1 MHHRHASLLLLAFA
15 GACASGSA
23 SSSGAPAP
31 GAAPSAN
38 AAPAAVGRTY
48 TVNVTSTGATSS
60 RMSGTITLV
69 PRDAST
75 FSVTMELTGGPK
87 SAQMPWAIRPGA
99 CGDVTP
105 NSEIGN
111 RSAYGPIATQADGS
125 AHVNTRLRIELPN
138 QELHLDIMQSPRQR
152 DVVIA
157 CGPLLAR

>member
-1 MHHRHASLLLLAFA
+1 MRRHASLLLIAFA
-15 GACASGSA
+15 GACASG

-38 AAPAAVGRTY
+38 VAPAAVGRTY
-48 TVNVTSTGATSS
+48 MVNVTSTGMTSS
-60 RMSGTITLV
+60 RMTGTITLV

-75 FSVTMELTGGPK
+75 FSVTMELAGGPK

-125 AHVNTRLRIELPN
+125 AHVNTRLHIALPA
-138 QELHLDIMQSPRQR
+138 QQLHLDIMQSPRQR